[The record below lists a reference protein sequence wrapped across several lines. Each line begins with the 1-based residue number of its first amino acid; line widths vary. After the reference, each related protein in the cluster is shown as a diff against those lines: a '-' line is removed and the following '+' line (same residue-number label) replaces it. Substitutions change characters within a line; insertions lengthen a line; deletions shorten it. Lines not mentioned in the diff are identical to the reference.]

1 MPTIAD
7 IYYHLYQGSRPS
19 RGPAVVL
26 IHGAGGTHLYW
37 PAELRR
43 LPGQLVYAPDLPG
56 HGKSGGRGQQ
66 SIAAY
71 AESIQEWLNSLGIHS
86 AVFVGHSMGSAIAL
100 TLALDYPQ
108 RVNGLVLVGGGA
120 KLRVAAQLMDAV
132 SSPSTYLSAVRM
144 VVEWSFNLETPQ
156 TLKDLAEKRMA
167 ETRPSVLAAD
177 FKACNEFDVTE
188 RLEEIQ
194 KPTLI
199 LCGVEDKMTP
209 SRYSNYLADKIANAE
224 LALIPQ
230 AGHMVQLEQPRLV
243 LEKIQGFL
251 GRIHYQ
257 EMGLVD
263 SQ

>member
-7 IYYHLYQGSRPS
+7 IYYHLYQGSS
-19 RGPAVVL
+19 LGKDPAVVL

-37 PAELRR
+37 PAEVRR

-71 AESIQEWLNSLGIHS
+71 ASAIQEWLDALGIHS

-108 RVNGLVLVGGGA
+108 RVTGLVLVGAGA
-120 KLRVAAQLMDAV
+120 KLRVAPQLMDAV
-132 SSPSTYLSAVRM
+132 ESPSTYLKAVHL
-144 VVEWSFNLETPQ
+144 VVEWSFSLETPQ

-177 FKACNEFDVTE
+177 LKACDEFDVTE
-188 RLEEIQ
+188 RLGEIQ

-199 LCGVEDKMTP
+199 ICGTEDKMTP
-209 SRYSNYLADKIANAE
+209 LRYSNYLAERIANAE
-224 LALIPQ
+224 LAVIPQ
-230 AGHMVQLEQPRLV
+230 AGHMVQLEQPRRV
-243 LEKIQGFL
+243 LEAIQGFL
-251 GRIHYQ
+251 GRIRYP
-257 EMGLVD
+257 
-263 SQ
+263 